1 MGFGEF
7 FKDAWN
13 AIDVVTILFSII
25 TIGLWAARLV
35 PSIGHNSHQIGL
47 LLSHISH
54 LIFTMVI
61 LLNFTFLVFNVG
73 GYPTLASCEQLTS
86 TFRLLFGH
94 ISLLAGLS

>member
-35 PSIGHNSHQIGL
+35 ASIGHNSHQIGL
-47 LLSHISH
+47 LHFSYISH
-54 LIFTMVI
+54 HAFTMVI
-61 LLNFTFLVFNVG
+61 LLNFTFLAINIG
-73 GYPTLASCEQLTS
+73 GYPTLTSCEQ
-86 TFRLLFGH
+86 
-94 ISLLAGLS
+94 

>member
-73 GYPTLASCEQLTS
+73 GYPTLKFDEYCSQLI
-86 TFRLLFGH
+86 RYLFGH
-94 ISLLAGLS
+94 I

>member
-25 TIGLWAARLV
+25 TIGLWAARFV
-35 PSIGHNSHQIGL
+35 TI
-47 LLSHISH
+47 
-54 LIFTMVI
+54 VI
-61 LLNFTFLVFNVG
+61 RFD
-73 GYPTLASCEQLTS
+73 SSS
-86 TFRLLFGH
+86 TFRFPFSH

>member
-35 PSIGHNSHQIGL
+35 IIVSRL
-47 LLSHISH
+47 D
-54 LIFTMVI
+54 FT
-61 LLNFTFLVFNVG
+61 
-73 GYPTLASCEQLTS
+73 
-86 TFRLLFGH
+86 
-94 ISLLAGLS
+94 